1 MYLLS
6 LLRCPV
12 FSGSSFVQLEL
23 GLTCADVQDD
33 GEKKEFV
40 DRDMSRSKSSL
51 VAFRHEKVKSGLFEN
66 GGRRHGEIILEGGD
80 SAGIR
85 KDGMQGRGL

>member
-1 MYLLS
+1 MHLLS
-6 LLRCPV
+6 LLHCSV
-12 FSGSSFVQLEL
+12 FSWSSFVQL
-23 GLTCADVQDD
+23 GLTCADD

-40 DRDMSRSKSSL
+40 DRDMSRSKSPL
-51 VAFRHEKVKSGLFEN
+51 VAFRHERVKSGLFEN

-80 SAGIR
+80 SAGTR

>member
-23 GLTCADVQDD
+23 GLTCAD

-51 VAFRHEKVKSGLFEN
+51 VAFRQEKVKSGLFEN

-80 SAGIR
+80 SAGTR